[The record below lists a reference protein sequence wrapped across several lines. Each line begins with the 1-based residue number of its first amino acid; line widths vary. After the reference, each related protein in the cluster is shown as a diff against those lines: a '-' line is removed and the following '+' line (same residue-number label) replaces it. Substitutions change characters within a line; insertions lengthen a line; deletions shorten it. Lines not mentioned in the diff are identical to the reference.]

1 MRSRNLALAMLGPV
15 FLVLIWLVAWTLPAR
30 ERDAAHENWRTS

>member
-1 MRSRNLALAMLGPV
+1 MSSRNLALAILGPV
-15 FLVLIWLVAWTLPAR
+15 FQVLIWLVAWTLPAR